1 MSPEG
6 TLGGVSQAGGGLR
19 GPQQPASVRRDPA
32 GQDFAAALARET
44 AGMSLKFSA
53 HAVARL
59 AARKIDF
66 TPEELARVAE
76 AAGLAARR
84 GSRDALLMLDDL
96 GLVVNIQ
103 NRTVLTA
110 LDLRTMN
117 DGIVTNIDSTVL
129 VRKG

>member
-6 TLGGVSQAGGGLR
+6 TVGGVSQVVGGLR
-19 GPQQPASVRRDPA
+19 GPRQPASARRDPA

-44 AGMSLKFSA
+44 DGSALRFSA
-53 HAVARL
+53 HATQRL
-59 AARKIDF
+59 AARNIDF
-66 TPEELARVAE
+66 TPQQLARVAE
-76 AAGLAARR
+76 AASLAARR
-84 GSRDALLMLDDL
+84 GSRDALLMLGDL

-129 VRKG
+129 VRKA